1 MSAARAQQVI
11 AIKLDFVR
19 LLKTRRDSFANR
31 DFIIH
36 NSSNDGQVTGTKA
49 VRVKKMTLKRS
60 MRVIMTLAENKI
72 LILHYYF
79 HFPSGKRLGLDSKF
93 PKCKL
98 NLNFIDKV

>member
-72 LILHYYF
+72 HYYF
-79 HFPSGKRLGLDSKF
+79 HFPSRKRLGLDSKF